1 MCGVDCGIGEQDGYP
16 LPSTEQWIT
25 DSAVIAKY
33 LREFLILNG
42 LSADSC
48 VTVRQGDIADIA
60 LRVDKRR
67 SYYRYFHSIE
77 ISERKTSA
85 LIAYWVIKFHPFILD
100 SSPEGAGQDRAFR
113 SFINEH
119 FAAYLLVAPCLD
131 TRDKITEVFGDAER
145 AYGIIRSSDYYQ
157 KLVYSL
163 RYRNIPID
171 SFVLLAETIVPE
183 AFMQKFENCI

>member
-1 MCGVDCGIGEQDGYP
+1 MRGADCGMGEQDGYP

-100 SSPEGAGQDRAFR
+100 PSPEGAGQDLTFR

-131 TRDKITEVFGDAER
+131 NRDKNHEVFGDAER
-145 AYGIIRSSDYYQ
+145 ALRHHSILGLLSKARLFPALQ
-157 KLVYSL
+157 KYPYRFVCLASGEHCAGSL
-163 RYRNIPID
+163 Y
-171 SFVLLAETIVPE
+171 AEI
-183 AFMQKFENCI
+183 